1 MQYWMLIQLSNILK
15 LRRKQMNNFIALI
28 MTATAVWILVAIAY
42 GTLSGWFAIFSFLL
56 FVIAPNI
63 TDE

>member
-1 MQYWMLIQLSNILK
+1 
-15 LRRKQMNNFIALI
+15 MNNFIALI

-42 GTLSGWFAIFSFLL
+42 GDLSWTFAILSFLL